1 MKYAV
6 YKINSKADD
15 ECEIMIYDEIG
26 GFGITAR
33 DLISQIQNQSPR
45 LITLRINSNG
55 GDTFE
60 AISIYNYLRSHAA
73 DKKVYIDGLAASAA
87 SIIAMSGDVV
97 IMPSNA
103 MMMIHNPWGY
113 CQGDSEEMRD
123 MANLLDKVSMSVMK
137 IYESK
142 TGLDL
147 KEIRKLMDN
156 ETWMTADEAKTKGFA
171 DTITDLIENKTI
183 AETSTSLEFVNV
195 GIEKERKR
203 LKELDELMCSGREEI
218 IMRAKYETFKSASEV
233 AMEIVKSETKKNEER
248 ITSRRVDGYELDE
261 IQVGNPKSPDEEI
274 RMSIER
280 LNRMRGYKVS

>member
-1 MKYAV
+1 M

-261 IQVGNPKSPDEEI
+261 IQVGKPKSPDEEI